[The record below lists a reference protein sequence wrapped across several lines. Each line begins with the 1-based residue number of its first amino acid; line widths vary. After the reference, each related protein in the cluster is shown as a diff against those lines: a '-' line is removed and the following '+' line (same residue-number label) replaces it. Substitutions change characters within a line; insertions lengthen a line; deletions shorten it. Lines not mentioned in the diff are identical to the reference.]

1 MELRH
6 LRYFVA
12 IAEAGTVN
20 GAATRLHITQPSV
33 SRQLRQLERELGV
46 DLFDLVGR
54 RFTLSPAGRT
64 LLPLA
69 RDVLGRADAVRAA
82 AAFHRNGRLE
92 RLTIGAPAVTLT
104 DVVAPFIA
112 TLAAD
117 DPTTDVLGADGL
129 SAAETLRLG
138 ADLAIGTARG
148 ADPYR
153 SQPLAVLPVWAYVPV
168 GHRWQD
174 RAEVTLA
181 ELIAEPLIVLPPAS
195 TARQALEHAVA
206 SIGAGLN
213 AGSDV
218 HTVASIG
225 AGLNAGSDVGGGSR
239 SVTEA
244 ANGTVAQALAAA
256 GRGVAVVTD
265 DPRFGLVPLAVDLG
279 GRRLSIRLVALW
291 DSRHAAAA
299 TVEGFAARLGRFVR
313 DRYNAPAD

>member
-12 IAEAGTVN
+12 IAEAGTVS
-20 GAATRLHITQPSV
+20 GAAARLHVTQPSL

-153 SQPLAVLPVWAYVPV
+153 SQPLAVLPVCAYVPP

-181 ELIAEPLIVLPPAS
+181 ELIAEPLIVLPPAF

-206 SIGAGLN
+206 SIGAGL
-213 AGSDV
+213 
-218 HTVASIG
+218 T
-225 AGLNAGSDVGGGSR
+225 AGSDVGAGLTAGSDVGAG
-239 SVTEA
+239 SPSLTEA

-279 GRRLSIRLVALW
+279 GRRLSIRLVAVW

-299 TVEGFAARLGRFVR
+299 TVEEFAARLGRFVR
-313 DRYNAPAD
+313 DRYNAPAS